1 MKDTIPLFSGYPRLA
16 GNLSRAA
23 LGTFPTPVEKL
34 TRFGPEIGLEEL
46 YIKRDD
52 QSGEEYGGNKVRKLE
67 FLLGHALA
75 SGRKSV
81 LTFGFAGSNH
91 ALATALYSRQ
101 LGLRCVSLLLPQPNA
116 LYVRKNLLLSYGA
129 GAELHF
135 CRNMPDLLMKAFS
148 ILFLKRLGEGCTPL
162 VIPPGGSSSRGITGF
177 VNAAFEL
184 REQIRAGKI
193 PEPSRVYVAM
203 GTMGT
208 AAGLVL
214 GFAAAGL
221 RSRVIPV
228 RVVDEK
234 YADSKKLLHLVQ
246 KTNTFLVRHDPSF
259 PRIPEAGK
267 DVVISQGYFG
277 RKYALFTGEG
287 MVALSRL
294 REQERII
301 LEGTYTAK
309 ALAALVD
316 DVQAEPAKNEV
327 VLFWNTYNSRDASGK
342 TAVEDY
348 RRLPRGFHR
357 YFEEEVQPLDRLYS
371 S

>member
-16 GNLSRAA
+16 ENLSRVP
-23 LGTFPTPVEKL
+23 LGVFPTPVEKL
-34 TRFGPEIGLEEL
+34 TRFGPEIGLGDL

-101 LGLRCVSLLLPQPNA
+101 LGLRCISLLLPQPNA

-135 CRNMPDLLMKAFS
+135 CRNMPELLTKTFS
-148 ILFLKRLGEGCTPL
+148 ILLLKRLGEGCTPL
-162 VIPPGGSSSRGITGF
+162 VIPPGGSSCRGITGF

-184 REQIRAGKI
+184 KDQISAGKI

-208 AAGLVL
+208 AAGLIL

-221 RSRVIPV
+221 KSRVIPV

-234 YADSKKLLHLVQ
+234 YAHPKKLFRLVQ
-246 KTNTFLVRHDPSF
+246 QTNTFLIRHDPSF

-267 DVVISQGYFG
+267 EVMIRQEYFG

-287 MVALSRL
+287 MVALSCL
-294 REQERII
+294 KEREGIV

-309 ALAALVD
+309 ALAALID
-316 DVQAEPAKNEV
+316 DARAEPAKNEV
-327 VLFWNTYNSRDASGK
+327 VLFWNTYNSRDLSGGV
-342 TAVEDY
+342 AVEDY
-348 RRLPRGFHR
+348 PRLPRGFHR